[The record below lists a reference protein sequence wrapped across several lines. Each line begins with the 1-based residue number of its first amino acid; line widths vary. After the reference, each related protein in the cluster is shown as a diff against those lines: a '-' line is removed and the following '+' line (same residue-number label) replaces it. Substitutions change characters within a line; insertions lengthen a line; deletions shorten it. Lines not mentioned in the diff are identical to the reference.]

1 MLITK
6 ANSEPFAIITTH
18 MLESFFGSQI
28 IYGEKIGFIGLG
40 KLGMPCAEAIRKKG
54 FHVAGYDIEDKRSDL
69 VEIRES
75 IEDLCRDRDIVFV
88 ATPTPHEE
96 GYDGSEP
103 TSQKEVKDFNYD
115 SVKKVLTKCNRH
127 MGLTQSLVLIS
138 TVLPG
143 TIRRELA
150 PLVTNVKLLYNP
162 YLIAMGTVAED
173 MISPEMIMIGT
184 KKGVYE
190 TATKAQQLESFYL
203 QVCDNMPR
211 IEFGTWEEIE
221 AMKIFYNTFISNKIA
236 LVNMIQDVAHKL
248 GHMDVDKVTQAMAKS
263 TKRIVSSAYMKA
275 GMGDGGTCHPR
286 DNIALRWLAKD
297 LGLGYD
303 MFESIMTAREKQ
315 AETMAKAILEHGKA
329 VWFSSDTYKPGTEL
343 IDGSYSLL
351 VQHYVKKH
359 GGTLANGFDTPVQVI
374 VRVHESDDFTADD
387 KTIIFDPWRSYPKA
401 NNVIYYGKYNEVLGE
416 TNK

>member
-1 MLITK
+1 
-6 ANSEPFAIITTH
+6 
-18 MLESFFGSQI
+18 MLESFFGRPI
-28 IYGEKIGFIGLG
+28 IYGERIGFIGLG

-69 VEIRES
+69 VEIRDS

-96 GYDGSEP
+96 GYDGREP
-103 TSQKEVKDFNYD
+103 TSHKEPKDFNYD
-115 SVKKVLTKCNRH
+115 SVKKVLAKCNKH
-127 MGLTQSLVLIS
+127 MGVTQSLVLIS

-173 MISPEMIMIGT
+173 MIKPEMIMIGT

-190 TATKAQQLESFYL
+190 TAHKAQQLEAFYN
-203 QVCDNMPR
+203 QVCDDYPR
-211 IEFGTWEEIE
+211 IEFGTWEDIE

-248 GHMDVDKVTQAMAKS
+248 GNMDVDKVTQALAKS
-263 TKRIVSSAYMKA
+263 TKRIVSPAYMKA
-275 GMGDGGTCHPR
+275 GMGDGGACHPR
-286 DNIALRWLAKD
+286 DTIALRWLAKD

-303 MFESIMTAREKQ
+303 MFESIMTAREQQ
-315 AETMAKAILEHGKA
+315 ADSMAKAILEHGNNIY
-329 VWFSSDTYKPGTEL
+329 FTSDSYKPGVNMP
-343 IDGSYSLL
+343 DGSSSLL
-351 VQHYVKKH
+351 LQHYVTKH
-359 GGTLANGFDTPVQVI
+359 GGQIVHGFDNPVDVI
-374 VRVHESDDFTADD
+374 VRVHESDQVSADD
-387 KTIIFDPWRSYPKA
+387 KTIIFDPWRSYPIA
-401 NNVIYYGKYNEVLGE
+401 ENVVYYGKYNL
-416 TNK
+416 